1 MLIGISSKMTEEEKN
16 SKQGTFSKKELAEE
30 SVRLRVH
37 LEQEKPYL
45 NADLR
50 LADLGKSLQ
59 MKTYRV
65 SELLHRGLGV
75 SFYDLINR
83 LRVEEIQK
91 NIADPKQRDRNL
103 LEIANDCG
111 FNSKSVFNAAFRK
124 FTGMAP
130 SEYRKKLRQKEREAG
145 LKDVS

>member
-1 MLIGISSKMTEEEKN
+1 MLTGIPSEMTEPEKN
-16 SKQGTFSKKELAEE
+16 SQKGTFSQEELAEE
-30 SVRLRVH
+30 SVRLQVL

-75 SFYDLINR
+75 SFYDLINK
-83 LRVEEIQK
+83 LRVQEIQK
-91 NIADPKQRDRNL
+91 RIADPNERDRNL

-124 FTGMAP
+124 FTGMSP
-130 SEYRKKLRQKEREAG
+130 SEYRKKLRQKEKEAA